1 LVRVKV
7 CGITN
12 LKDAEAACRLG
23 ADALGFVFAK
33 SPRRIDVSR
42 ARAISLRMP
51 PYISLVGVF
60 VDEDI
65 KKLLKI
71 AEKCRLDCIQ
81 LHGSESIN
89 YCKQLKKYYKIVKTV
104 RVEGKKSFNGL
115 SGYDVDAFLLD
126 TYRPGKAGGT
136 GERFDWNLALPAS
149 RLGKPVI
156 LSGGLKPGNV
166 SEAVRKVRPYA
177 VDVSSGIESSPG
189 RKNIKL
195 MKEFIQKAKKTS

>member
-1 LVRVKV
+1 MVRVKV

-33 SPRRIDVSR
+33 SPRRIYASK
-42 ARAISLRMP
+42 ARAISLKMP
-51 PYISLVGVF
+51 PYVSLVGVF
-60 VDEDI
+60 VDENI
-65 KKLLKI
+65 KKLLEI
-71 AEKCRLDCIQ
+71 AEKCRLDYIQ
-81 LHGSESIN
+81 LHGNESIN
-89 YCKQLKKYYKIVKTV
+89 YCKQLKKYYKIVKAV
-104 RVEGKKSFNGL
+104 RVGEKKSFDGL

-136 GERFDWNLALPAS
+136 GEKFDWNMALSA
-149 RLGKPVI
+149 RKLGKPVI

-166 SEAVRKVRPYA
+166 SEAIMKIKPYA

-189 RKNIKL
+189 KKSMKL

>member
-1 LVRVKV
+1 MVRVKV

-33 SPRRIDVSR
+33 SPRRIDAEK
-42 ARAISLRMP
+42 ARSISLKTP
-51 PYISLVGVF
+51 PYVSLVGVF

-71 AEKCRLDCIQ
+71 AEKCRIDCVQ
-81 LHGSESIN
+81 LHGNESIN
-89 YCKQLKKYYKIVKTV
+89 YCKQLKKYYKIVKAV
-104 RVEGKKSFNGL
+104 RIGEKKDLDGL

-136 GERFDWNLALPAS
+136 GEKFDWNLAL
-149 RLGKPVI
+149 RVKKLGRPVI
-156 LSGGLKPGNV
+156 LSGGLKPRNV
-166 SEAVRKVRPYA
+166 RGAIRKVKPYA
-177 VDVSSGIESSPG
+177 VDVSSGVESSPG
-189 RKNIKL
+189 RKSMKL
-195 MKEFIQKAKKTS
+195 MKEFIQRAKKTS

>member
-1 LVRVKV
+1 MVRVKV

-33 SPRRIDVSR
+33 SPRRIDVSK
-42 ARAISLRMP
+42 ARSISSKMP
-51 PYISLVGVF
+51 PYVSLIGVF

-65 KKLLKI
+65 RKLLRIAKI
-71 AEKCRLDCIQ
+71 CRLDCVQ

-89 YCKQLKKYYKIVKTV
+89 YCKQLKKYYKIVKAV
-104 RVEGKKSFNGL
+104 RIGEKRYLDGL

-136 GERFDWNLALPAS
+136 GEMFDWNLAL
-149 RLGKPVI
+149 RVKKLGRPVI

-166 SEAVRKVRPYA
+166 RGAIGKVKPYA
-177 VDVSSGIESSPG
+177 VDVSSGVESSPG
-189 RKNIKL
+189 RKSMKL
-195 MKEFIQKAKKTS
+195 MKEFIQEAKKTS

>member
-33 SPRRIDVSR
+33 SPRRIDAEK
-42 ARAISLRMP
+42 ARSISLKTP
-51 PYISLVGVF
+51 PYVSLVGVF

-71 AEKCRLDCIQ
+71 AEKCRIDCVQ
-81 LHGSESIN
+81 LHGNESIN
-89 YCKQLKKYYKIVKTV
+89 YCKQLKKYYKIVKAV
-104 RVEGKKSFNGL
+104 RIGEKKDLDGL

-136 GERFDWNLALPAS
+136 GEKFDWNLAL
-149 RLGKPVI
+149 RVKKLGRPVI
-156 LSGGLKPGNV
+156 LSGGLKPRNV
-166 SEAVRKVRPYA
+166 RGAIRKVKPYA
-177 VDVSSGIESSPG
+177 VDVSSGVESSPG
-189 RKNIKL
+189 RKSMKL
-195 MKEFIQKAKKTS
+195 MKEFIQRAKKTS

>member
-1 LVRVKV
+1 MVRVKV

-33 SPRRIDVSR
+33 SPRRIDAEK
-42 ARAISLRMP
+42 ARSISLKTP

-71 AEKCRLDCIQ
+71 AEKCRIDCIQ
-81 LHGSESIN
+81 LHGNESIN
-89 YCKQLKKYYKIVKTV
+89 YCKQLKKYYKIVKAV
-104 RVEGKKSFNGL
+104 RIGEKKNLDGL

-136 GERFDWNLALPAS
+136 GEKFDWNLAL
-149 RLGKPVI
+149 RVKKLGRPVI
-156 LSGGLKPGNV
+156 LSGGLKPRNV
-166 SEAVRKVRPYA
+166 RGAIRKVKPYA
-177 VDVSSGIESSPG
+177 VDVSSGVESSPG
-189 RKNIKL
+189 RKSMKL
-195 MKEFIQKAKKTS
+195 MKEFIQRAKKTS

>member
-1 LVRVKV
+1 MVRVKV

-12 LKDAEAACRLG
+12 LKDAMAACRLG

-33 SPRRIDVSR
+33 SPRRISASK
-42 ARAISLRMP
+42 ARSISLKMP

-71 AEKCRLDCIQ
+71 AEKCRLDCLQ
-81 LHGSESIN
+81 LHGNESIN
-89 YCKQLKKYYKIVKTV
+89 YCKQLKKYYKIVKV
-104 RVEGKKSFNGL
+104 VKIGGKNNLGGL

-126 TYRPGKAGGT
+126 TYKPGKAGGT
-136 GERFDWNLALPAS
+136 GKKFDWSMAS
-149 RLGKPVI
+149 RVSKLGKPVI

-166 SEAVRKVRPYA
+166 ADAIRKVRPYA

-189 RKNIKL
+189 RKDMKL
-195 MKEFIQKAKKTS
+195 MKGFIRRARRTS